1 MTGQESVGLVFKNYS
16 GFYYVQTLDG
26 QVYECKIRGK
36 LKETVVSGDWV
47 TFTTL
52 DSGRGIIEN
61 LQERKNLLYRPKI
74 ANVTMVLIVM
84 AVDKP
89 APSPILLDRLLLL
102 AGLQNVVPCI
112 ILNKCDIEPDPK
124 AVLIKDYY
132 PQAGF
137 KVLSVSAKQQHNLEE
152 VRDLLKGQIA
162 VLAGPSGV
170 GKTSLINAL
179 TQYDNLKTQEVSRKI
194 GRGRHTTRHVEL
206 FPIEQNGWIADTPG
220 FSVLDLPAS
229 LKSTE
234 LADYYPDFLEH
245 RQECRFTDC
254 LHFREKDCGVK
265 NALDSGKLPEF
276 RYNNYIQLLEE
287 VMAKEKNYR

>member
-36 LKETVVSGDWV
+36 LKSTVVSGDWV
-47 TFTTL
+47 TFTPL
-52 DSGRGIIEN
+52 DSGRGILEN
-61 LQERKNLLYRPKI
+61 IQERKNLLYRPKI

-84 AVDKP
+84 AYDR
-89 APSPILLDRLLLL
+89 PSPSLTLLDRLLLL

-112 ILNKCDIEPDPK
+112 ILNKCDLNPDPK

-137 KVLSVSAKQQHNLEE
+137 KVLSISAKQQYNLEE
-152 VRDLLKGQIA
+152 VRDLLQGQIA

-179 TQYDNLKTQEVSRKI
+179 VDGPSLKTQEVSRKI

-206 FPIEQNGWIADTPG
+206 FPIQNNGWIADTPG
-220 FSVLDLPAS
+220 FSVLDLPA

-234 LADYYPDFLEH
+234 LADYYTDFGELKK
-245 RQECRFTDC
+245 ECRFADC
-254 LHFREKDCGVK
+254 LHFQEKQCGVK
-265 NALDSGKLPEF
+265 NALTDGKIPDF

-287 VMAKEKNYR
+287 VMEKEKNYR